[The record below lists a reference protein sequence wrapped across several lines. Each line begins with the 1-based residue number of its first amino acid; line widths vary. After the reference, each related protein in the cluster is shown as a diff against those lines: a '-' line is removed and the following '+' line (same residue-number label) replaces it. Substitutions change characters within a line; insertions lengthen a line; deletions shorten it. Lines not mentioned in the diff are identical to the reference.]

1 MNEIKYQTIVDV
13 LPFKWQTGYK
23 KKNLFMGSCFT
34 ENVGAIM
41 QALKLP
47 VEINPF
53 GILYNP
59 LSVANG
65 LRILLA
71 EKKFDANDLVHHNC
85 LWHSFSHHGRFSN
98 ADQQKALHEINTR
111 IDSSAAFL
119 KQTNFLFITFGTAW
133 VYRHKKSGELVS
145 NCHKIP
151 AREFVRE
158 RLTVQQ
164 IVEEYRYLLNKIW
177 EQNPEMKVVFTV
189 SPIRHWKDG
198 AIENQRSKSILILA
212 VDQLIQDFSTE
223 KCAYFPS
230 YEIVMDELRDYRFYA
245 EDMLHISEVAIK
257 HIWARFQK
265 ALLDSESIEITKE
278 VQKISNAVKHRP
290 INKNSNDYFKFL
302 LSFHKKIELL
312 ETRYSH
318 LNLKLEKE
326 YFNVQ
331 IEKFGGGDQTIVS

>member
-1 MNEIKYQTIVDV
+1 MTEIKFQTTVEV
-13 LPFKWQTGYK
+13 PQFQWQTGYK

-34 ENVGAIM
+34 ENVGAKM
-41 QALKLP
+41 EALKYP
-47 VEINPF
+47 VDINPF

-65 LRILLA
+65 LQLLLE
-71 EKKFDANDLVHHNC
+71 EKTFTTNDLIEHNG

-98 ADQQKALHEINTR
+98 TEQSKALDEINSR
-111 IDSSAAFL
+111 IKRSAAFL
-119 KQTNFLFITFGTAW
+119 KNADFLFLTFGTAW
-133 VYRHKKSGELVS
+133 IYRHKKGGDLVS

-151 AREFVRE
+151 AREFLRE
-158 RLTVQQ
+158 RLSVQQ
-164 IVEEYRYLLNKIW
+164 IVEVYNDLLKELW
-177 EQNPEMKVVFTV
+177 QVNPDLKVVFTV

-198 AIENQRSKSILILA
+198 AIENQRSKSTLILA
-212 VDQLIQDFSTE
+212 VDQLIQEFNSE

-257 HIWARFQK
+257 HIWSRFEA
-265 ALLDSESIEITKE
+265 ALIDAESIEIAKE
-278 VQKISNAVKHRP
+278 VQKIGNAVKHRP
-290 INKNSNDYFKFL
+290 INKKSLEYSKFL
-302 LSFHKKIELL
+302 LSFLKKLELL
-312 ETRYSH
+312 EKRFPY

-331 IEKFGGGDQTIVS
+331 IEEFGGGDQTIVS

>member
-1 MNEIKYQTIVDV
+1 MSETKFQTLVDV
-13 LPFKWQTGYK
+13 PQFPWQTGYK
-23 KKNLFMGSCFT
+23 QKNLFMGSCFT
-34 ENVGAIM
+34 ENVGAKM
-41 QALKLP
+41 EALKYP
-47 VEINPF
+47 VDINPF

-59 LSVANG
+59 LSLANG
-65 LRILLA
+65 LQLLLE
-71 EKKFDANDLVHHNC
+71 EKQFSADDLIEHNG

-98 ADQQKALHEINTR
+98 TVQDKALNDMNMR
-111 IDSSAAFL
+111 IKSSATFL
-119 KQTNFLFITFGTAW
+119 KEAGFLFLTFGTAW
-133 VYRHKKSGELVS
+133 IYRYKKSGELVS

-158 RLTVQQ
+158 RLSVQQ
-164 IVEEYRYLLNKIW
+164 IVDVYCSLLTKIW
-177 EQNPEMKVVFTV
+177 QVNPDLKVVLTV

-198 AIENQRSKSILILA
+198 AIENQRSKSTLILA
-212 VDQLIQDFSTE
+212 VDQLIQKIGAE

-257 HIWARFQK
+257 HIWSRFEA
-265 ALLDSESIEITKE
+265 ALISAESIEIARE

-290 INKNSNDYFKFL
+290 INKKSLEYSKFL
-302 LSFHKKIELL
+302 LSFLHKLELL
-312 ETRYSH
+312 EKRFPY

-331 IEKFGGGDQTIVS
+331 IEQFGGGDQANVS